1 MDDAILA
8 FLVCV
13 LPLGM
18 VGGLVVWLVRASRKG
33 SSQQVMEL
41 EAELHRLRAQNLEL
55 VQRVQHLEVGLTRV
69 YVSELPA
76 LSARVQ
82 RVEAAPRSPA
92 EVEPSATDAA
102 PSGVDSRVIAV
113 PSDAGIAGSTIA
125 SVAGLEGVGAAA
137 SAIEVGAAAPGAVA
151 PRSVEFSTG
160 SAGSAA
166 DLSESGAIESGVSES
181 GASESGAARTDLPL
195 DVASGSVPGTALEAV
210 ATSSASPMTAS
221 ATASSAASA
230 SSSAAAALSAPSAS
244 PSPASAPPAGAPPG
258 ASAPTPP
265 RPPSGAPSSGGGL
278 EQWIGVRGAA
288 ALGAIV
294 LVLAGLYFFQ
304 YSIEHGLISPAL
316 RLALG
321 VAVGLT
327 CVGASELR
335 LRHRHPTLAQWLTGA
350 GIAILYVAFWAGRAL
365 YELYPSWAAS
375 VAMIATT
382 GACITLASARRSV
395 VVAALGLFG
404 GFVTPLA
411 LSTGQDRPIAL
422 FGYLLVLDGAMLWLA
437 YRRRWAWLALASLV
451 GTALYQVGWILARLD
466 EPRVLLGAGIL
477 GLFALVFAVLPRR
490 ASVEGAEGTG
500 EDRLWRATRAGGVLV
515 PLLLAIHLSHRGD
528 LSEHFAVTAPLLL
541 ALAVGAAWVGARH
554 GSSTLPLLAAIA
566 CVGSLFGATLVD
578 ATQVW
583 QLVALLLGLAL
594 VFFGATELASRTRS
608 RTGATTSSN
617 EARTGG
623 ASYGAALA
631 LVLGG
636 LSVVL
641 LRGSVVSHGG
651 PWPWALAIAT
661 LTGLGLRLARF
672 WPVSGVFLGVLVGLD
687 AALVILSRFGE
698 AHDADTPRRIVLLGL
713 ALVLAAL
720 PNALAL
726 FPHAGASHRRH
737 ADAGAL
743 VAILV
748 VPFVLPFVPRLEA
761 LPQLV
766 FFGGSALACVIATLA
781 VWRLGAS
788 LGLVAVVLVHAWA
801 TSFYVVREPLP
812 FDVLT
817 WLGALLPA
825 LLGVAIALGPSAASN
840 GKSIFA
846 NDRWRWRVAALGAPL
861 AFPAARAVH
870 LEVFGQDTVGLVAIL
885 LAAIAALVLYL
896 AYRRGPR
903 DAEARRSALAWA
915 SAATS
920 GLVTVAIP
928 VQLENEWITIGW
940 ALEALALALVWRR
953 LDHAGL
959 KYFAL
964 GLVTLVGVRLV
975 GNPYVLDYYP
985 RGEWRIL
992 NWLSYTYLVPS
1003 LALVGAWK
1011 VLSEHERER
1020 LRGWEKSVFGERAF
1034 VASSSAA
1041 TAIAVVFVWINLTI
1055 FDVFAEGPALT
1066 VPFERLPA
1074 RDLSLSV
1081 AWGLYALALLGL
1093 GMRRRVTAL
1102 RITSLV
1108 LVLVTSGKVFLYD
1121 LAYLRD
1127 LYRVASL
1134 VGLAL
1139 SLIAI
1144 SFVYQRFV
1152 FREKAR
1158 AEAES

>member
-18 VGGLVVWLVRASRKG
+18 VGGLVVWLVRATRKG
-33 SSQQVMEL
+33 APQQVLEL
-41 EAELHRLRAQNLEL
+41 EAELHRLRAQNQEL

-69 YVSELPA
+69 YTSELPA
-76 LSARVQ
+76 LSARVH
-82 RVEAAPRSPA
+82 RVESAPRSPVA
-92 EVEPSATDAA
+92 TEPTATDAA
-102 PSGVDSRVIAV
+102 PSGTVSKLVVSPTDGAIAASV
-113 PSDAGIAGSTIA
+113 SMPGVGTEAVHRGSEPAGIAPA
-125 SVAGLEGVGAAA
+125 
-137 SAIEVGAAAPGAVA
+137 AIEVGAVEVGAVA
-151 PRSVEFSTG
+151 SVALEPGALEPALEPEAHDAFVVAAS
-160 SAGSAA
+160 GSAA
-166 DLSESGAIESGVSES
+166 GV
-181 GASESGAARTDLPL
+181 
-195 DVASGSVPGTALEAV
+195 
-210 ATSSASPMTAS
+210 S
-221 ATASSAASA
+221 ATAAASTSPRAEVLSSGSAAPEA
-230 SSSAAAALSAPSAS
+230 SVTS
-244 PSPASAPPAGAPPG
+244 ASAPASVPPG
-258 ASAPTPP
+258 GSPPGTSAPTPP
-265 RPPSGAPSSGGGL
+265 RPPSGGGPASGGGL

-304 YSIEHGLISPAL
+304 YSIERGLISPAL

-321 VAVGLT
+321 VGVGLT

-365 YELYPSWAAS
+365 YDLYPSWAAS

-395 VVAALGLFG
+395 VIAALGLFG

-477 GLFALVFAVLPRR
+477 GLFALVFAALPRR
-490 ASVEGAEGTG
+490 ANVEGAEGAEG
-500 EDRLWRATRAGGVLV
+500 DGAREDRLWAATRAGGVLV

-528 LSEHFAVTAPLLL
+528 LAAHFAVTAPLLL
-541 ALAVGAAWVGARH
+541 ALAAGSAWVGARH
-554 GSSTLPLLAAIA
+554 GTSTLPLIAAIA

-583 QLVALLLGLAL
+583 QLVALLLGLAA
-594 VFFGATELASRTRS
+594 VFHVATELASPVVRAPDAK
-608 RTGATTSSN
+608 GHLG
-617 EARTGG
+617 GG
-623 ASYGAALA
+623 ASYFAALT

-636 LSVVL
+636 LLLVSARGFELSV
-641 LRGSVVSHGG
+641 GG
-651 PWPWALAIAT
+651 PWPWAAALAVLA
-661 LTGLGLRLARF
+661 GLGLRHARF
-672 WPVSGVFLGVLVGLD
+672 WPETGAVVGGLVGLG
-687 AALVILSRFGE
+687 AVLVVVLRSAVSAPAVDG
-698 AHDADTPRRIVLLGL
+698 PRVVGLLGL
-713 ALVLAAL
+713 GLVLAAL
-720 PNALAL
+720 PNALVL
-726 FPHAGASHRRH
+726 FPRAGSAHRRL
-737 ADAGAL
+737 ADFGAF
-743 VAILV
+743 VGILC
-748 VPFVLPFVPRLEA
+748 VPILLPGHPRVEA
-761 LPQLV
+761 LPQLAY
-766 FFGGSALACVIATLA
+766 FGGSALACVIAVFA
-781 VWRLGAS
+781 VWRFRVPLALVVVVCS
-788 LGLVAVVLVHAWA
+788 LAWA
-801 TSFYVVREPLP
+801 TSLYVVRAPLP
-812 FDVLT
+812 LDTLT

-825 LLGVAIALGPSAASN
+825 LLGVAIALGPSVTAR
-840 GKSIFA
+840 GESIFVD
-846 NDRWRWRVAALGAPL
+846 DRWRWRAAALGAPL

-870 LEVFGQDTVGLVAIL
+870 LDVFGQDTVGLVAIL

-903 DAEARRSALAWA
+903 DADARRSALAWA

-964 GLVTLVGVRLV
+964 GLVVLVGVRLV

-985 RGEWRIL
+985 RGTWRVL

-1011 VLSEHERER
+1011 VLSADERAR

-1034 VASSSAA
+1034 VASFSAA
-1041 TAIAVVFVWINLTI
+1041 TAIAAVFVWINLTI

-1093 GMRRRVTAL
+1093 GMRRRVLAL

-1158 AEAES
+1158 AETET

>member
-33 SSQQVMEL
+33 GSQQVLEL
-41 EAELHRLRAQNLEL
+41 EAELHRLRAQNQEL
-55 VQRVQHLEVGLTRV
+55 VQRIQHLEVGLTRV
-69 YVSELPA
+69 YVHELPA
-76 LSARVQ
+76 LSARLQ
-82 RVEAAPRSPA
+82 GVEAAPRSLA
-92 EVEPSATDAA
+92 EAETSATDVM
-102 PSGVDSRVIAV
+102 PSGIESRVIA
-113 PSDAGIAGSTIA
+113 
-125 SVAGLEGVGAAA
+125 
-137 SAIEVGAAAPGAVA
+137 
-151 PRSVEFSTG
+151 G
-160 SAGSAA
+160 SAGAVIAA
-166 DLSESGAIESGVSES
+166 STMGPSTMGPSTMGPSTMGPSTVGPGAGVEAVPGAIEGGAVSGAVEPPSVEPVESGEMESGAIESGVV
-181 GASESGAARTDLPL
+181 GAALPL
-195 DVASGSVPGTALEAV
+195 ELASASAAGTSVDAVVA
-210 ATSSASPMTAS
+210 SSASTMAS
-221 ATASSAASA
+221 ASSAASA
-230 SSSAAAALSAPSAS
+230 TAAPSAS
-244 PSPASAPPAGAPPG
+244 SPVSAPPAGAPPN

-265 RPPSGAPSSGGGL
+265 RPPSGGGPSSGGGL

-294 LVLAGLYFFQ
+294 LVIAGLYFFQ

-321 VAVGLT
+321 VGVGLT
-327 CVGASELR
+327 CVAASELR

-477 GLFALVFAVLPRR
+477 GLFALVFAALPRR
-490 ASVEGAEGTG
+490 ASVEGVEGEG
-500 EDRLWRATRAGGVLV
+500 AREDRLWAATRAGGVLV
-515 PLLLAIHLSHRGD
+515 PLLLANHLSHRGD
-528 LSEHFAVTAPLLL
+528 LAAHFAVTAPLLL
-541 ALAVGAAWVGARH
+541 ALAAGSAWVGARH
-554 GSSTLPLLAAIA
+554 GTSTLPLIAAIA

-594 VFFGATELASRTRS
+594 VFHVATEFASPVVRAPDA
-608 RTGATTSSN
+608 TGHAG
-617 EARTGG
+617 GG
-623 ASYGAALA
+623 AAYFAALT

-636 LSVVL
+636 LVLVSARGFEVSV
-641 LRGSVVSHGG
+641 GG
-651 PWPWALAIAT
+651 PWPWALALVVLAA
-661 LTGLGLRLARF
+661 LGLRQARF
-672 WPVSGVFLGVLVGLD
+672 WPETGAVVGGLVGLG
-687 AALVILSRFGE
+687 ASLVVVLRPGIS
-698 AHDADTPRRIVLLGL
+698 TPAVDGPRVVGLLGL

-720 PNALAL
+720 PNALVL
-726 FPHAGASHRRH
+726 FPRARSAHRRF
-737 ADAGAL
+737 ADFGAFVGIVC
-743 VAILV
+743 VAFL
-748 VPFVLPFVPRLEA
+748 LPGHPRLEA
-761 LPQLV
+761 LPPLAY
-766 FFGGSALACVIATLA
+766 FGGSTLACGIAALA
-781 VWRLGAS
+781 VWRFRVSFAF
-788 LGLVAVVLVHAWA
+788 VVVILAHAWA
-801 TSFYVVREPLP
+801 TSLYVVRAPLP
-812 FDVLT
+812 FDVLV
-817 WLGALLPA
+817 WLGASLPA
-825 LLGVAIALGPSAASN
+825 LLGVAIALGPTTTSS
-840 GKSIFA
+840 GEPIFVD
-846 NDRWRWRVAALGAPL
+846 DRWRWRAAALGAPL

-870 LEVFGQDTVGLVAIL
+870 LDVFGQDTVGLVAIL

-903 DAEARRSALAWA
+903 DADARRSALAWA

-1003 LALVGAWK
+1003 LALVGTWN
-1011 VLSEHERER
+1011 VLQTLERDR
-1020 LRGWEKSVFGERAF
+1020 LRGWEKAVFGERAF
-1034 VASSSAA
+1034 VATFSAA
-1041 TAIAVVFVWINLTI
+1041 AAIAVVFVWINLTI

-1066 VPFERLPA
+1066 VPFDRLPA

-1081 AWGLYALALLGL
+1081 AWALYALALLGL
-1093 GMRRRVTAL
+1093 GMRRRVLAL

>member
-1 MDDAILA
+1 
-8 FLVCV
+8 
-13 LPLGM
+13 
-18 VGGLVVWLVRASRKG
+18 
-33 SSQQVMEL
+33 
-41 EAELHRLRAQNLEL
+41 
-55 VQRVQHLEVGLTRV
+55 
-69 YVSELPA
+69 
-76 LSARVQ
+76 
-82 RVEAAPRSPA
+82 
-92 EVEPSATDAA
+92 
-102 PSGVDSRVIAV
+102 
-113 PSDAGIAGSTIA
+113 
-125 SVAGLEGVGAAA
+125 
-137 SAIEVGAAAPGAVA
+137 
-151 PRSVEFSTG
+151 
-160 SAGSAA
+160 
-166 DLSESGAIESGVSES
+166 
-181 GASESGAARTDLPL
+181 
-195 DVASGSVPGTALEAV
+195 
-210 ATSSASPMTAS
+210 
-221 ATASSAASA
+221 
-230 SSSAAAALSAPSAS
+230 
-244 PSPASAPPAGAPPG
+244 
-258 ASAPTPP
+258 
-265 RPPSGAPSSGGGL
+265 
-278 EQWIGVRGAA
+278 
-288 ALGAIV
+288 V

-477 GLFALVFAVLPRR
+477 GLFALVFAALPRR
-490 ASVEGAEGTG
+490 ASVEGAEGNHG

-554 GSSTLPLLAAIA
+554 GSSTLPLLAALA

-594 VFFGATELASRTRS
+594 VFFGATELASRAAS
-608 RTGATTSSN
+608 RAGATGATTSSS
-617 EARTGG
+617 THD

-636 LSVVL
+636 LAVVL

-726 FPHAGASHRRH
+726 FPRADASHRRH
-737 ADAGAL
+737 ADVGAL

-748 VPFVLPFVPRLEA
+748 VPFVLPFIPRLEA

-788 LGLVAVVLVHAWA
+788 LALVAVVLVHAWA

-825 LLGVAIALGPSAASN
+825 LLGVAIALGPSVASN
-840 GKSIFA
+840 GKSIFT
-846 NDRWRWRVAALGAPL
+846 NDRWRWRAAALGAPL

-870 LEVFGQDTVGLVAIL
+870 LDVFGQDTVGLVAIL
-885 LAAIAALVLYL
+885 LAAIAALVLTL

-903 DAEARRSALAWA
+903 DADARRSALAWA

-1011 VLSEHERER
+1011 VLSEHEHER

-1034 VASSSAA
+1034 VASFSAA
-1041 TAIAVVFVWINLTI
+1041 AAIAVVFVWINLTI

-1066 VPFERLPA
+1066 VPFDRLPA

-1081 AWGLYALALLGL
+1081 AWALYALALLGL

>member
-18 VGGLVVWLVRASRKG
+18 VGGLVVWLVRATRKG

-41 EAELHRLRAQNLEL
+41 EAELHRLRAQNQEL
-55 VQRVQHLEVGLTRV
+55 AQRVQHLEVGLTRV

-76 LSARVQ
+76 LSVRVQ
-82 RVEAAPRSPA
+82 RVEAAPRVP
-92 EVEPSATDAA
+92 VEAGPSVTDVA
-102 PSGVDSRVIAV
+102 PSGVDSRVIVA
-113 PSDAGIAGSTIA
+113 PSDT
-125 SVAGLEGVGAAA
+125 VFAA
-137 SAIEVGAAAPGAVA
+137 SAIAPRAETGVEAVAGAVDVGVVPGAIE
-151 PRSVEFSTG
+151 PRSGEL
-160 SAGSAA
+160 A
-166 DLSESGAIESGVSES
+166 ESGAIESDLSES
-181 GASESGAARTDLPL
+181 GGSGTDLPL
-195 DVASGSVPGTALEAV
+195 DVASTSAVEATPDAV
-210 ATSSASPMTAS
+210 ATSSASPMASVTAS
-221 ATASSAASA
+221 SSAASA
-230 SSSAAAALSAPSAS
+230 ATSAPSAS
-244 PSPASAPPAGAPPG
+244 ASPASASPAGAPPG
-258 ASAPTPP
+258 VSAPTPP
-265 RPPSGAPSSGGGL
+265 PPSNGGPSSGGPSSGGPSSGGGL

-365 YELYPSWAAS
+365 YDLYPSWAAS

-395 VVAALGLFG
+395 VVAALGLLG

-411 LSTGQDRPIAL
+411 LSTGQDRPVAL

-451 GTALYQVGWILARLD
+451 GTALYQLGWILARLD

-477 GLFALVFAVLPRR
+477 GLFALVFAALPRR
-490 ASVEGAEGTG
+490 ASVEAADGEG

-528 LSEHFAVTAPLLL
+528 LSAHFAVTAPLLL

-554 GSSTLPLLAAIA
+554 GSSTLPLIAAIA

-594 VFFGATELASRTRS
+594 VFFGATELASRAAS
-608 RTGATTSSN
+608 RAAPTGASSSG
-617 EARTGG
+617 TLSPD

-661 LTGLGLRLARF
+661 LTVLGLRLARS

-720 PNALAL
+720 PNVLAI
-726 FPHAGASHRRH
+726 FPRADASHRRH
-737 ADAGAL
+737 ADVGAL

-761 LPQLV
+761 LPQLA
-766 FFGGSALACVIATLA
+766 FFGGAALACVIATLA

-825 LLGVAIALGPSAASN
+825 VLGVAIALGPSAAAN
-840 GKSIFA
+840 GTSIFT
-846 NDRWRWRVAALGAPL
+846 NDRWRWRAAALGAPL

-870 LEVFGQDTVGLVAIL
+870 LDVFGQGTVGLVAIL
-885 LAAIAALVLYL
+885 LAAIAALVLTL

-903 DAEARRSALAWA
+903 DEGARRSALAWA

-1034 VASSSAA
+1034 VASFAAA

-1066 VPFERLPA
+1066 VSLDRLPA

-1081 AWGLYALALLGL
+1081 AWALYALTLLGL
-1093 GMRRRVTAL
+1093 GMRRRVLAL